1 MPRTYKNNSGTYSED
16 QLVVAVWFNSKKVTS
31 RPNARRLETFTTES
45 SHHPIAFPLET
56 LQESH
61 SWMYCPV
68 AEDSQDLNTMLEPGQ
83 ATRDKP
89 LLVPLSLA
97 KSHLGWQD
105 FYIPSEYKEVE

>member
-1 MPRTYKNNSGTYSED
+1 MPRTYKNNSGTYSEEE
-16 QLVVAVWFNSKKVTS
+16 LVVAVWFNSKKATS

-61 SWMYCPV
+61 SWMYCSV